1 MGKRRN
7 ISARLSIQSL
17 LDTLPPEND
26 NNFTIKLRDIVLDKE
41 LFNMETDLEEYLNKD
56 SSPKRFAAFYALLII
71 CRELNNYSKYNNYV
85 DTYSDQFTQYD
96 LYTIVMSTFYRNKAI
111 LGEKRSY
118 GQAISWAKK
127 ACEKLPNNIAVKH
140 HFAEIVVLAIE
151 ESESVISCG
160 LIEEALDKIDDVI
173 AVYPSHAKYYST
185 QGRLFAA
192 KGDFAAGISCVKK
205 ALDLEVASDKD
216 ALIRIGEYNYYLLQ
230 IKMMMETKKVDKKI
244 GSFNSSFNEL
254 QHNLDNTKTQYL
266 EYLAF
271 FSSILA
277 FILTTVNIVAKIDD
291 FNKGAGVIL
300 IFAGVLIIVFDIFRI
315 LLYYSSAIKLGI
327 LKLVFCFIVGLLLI
341 MCGLF
346 IGDQAYI
353 NLFTINK

>member
-1 MGKRRN
+1 MVNRRN
-7 ISARLSIQSL
+7 ISARPNIQSL
-17 LDTLPPEND
+17 LETLPPEND
-26 NNFTIKLRDIVLDKE
+26 NAFTIKLRDIILEKD
-41 LFNMETDLEEYLNKD
+41 LFNRETDLEEYLNKN
-56 SSPKRFAAFYALLII
+56 SSSKRFAAFYALLII

-85 DTYSDQFTQYD
+85 DIYSKQFTQYE

-111 LGEKRSY
+111 LGEKQAY
-118 GQAISWAKK
+118 AQAISWAQK
-127 ACEKLPNNIAVKH
+127 ACAKLPNNIAVKH

-151 ESESVISCG
+151 ESENVISCS
-160 LIEEALDKIDDVI
+160 LIEEALDKINDVI
-173 AVYPSHAKYYST
+173 TVYPLNAKYYST

-192 KGDFAAGISCVKK
+192 KCDFATGISCIKK
-205 ALDLEVASDKD
+205 ALDLEVANDKD

-230 IKMMMETKKVDKKI
+230 IKMMMETQNVDEKI
-244 GSFNSSFNEL
+244 GNFNSSFSEL

-291 FNKGAGVIL
+291 FNKAAGIVI
-300 IFAGVLIIVFDIFRI
+300 IFAGVLIVVFDIFRI

-327 LKLVFCFIVGLLLI
+327 LKLIFCLIVGFLLI
-341 MCGLF
+341 ICGLF
-346 IGDQAYI
+346 IGNQAYI
-353 NLFTINK
+353 MPLST